1 MKTTR
6 LTAWIALTWI
16 GAVAFL
22 GTQPTLAQTAPSGA
36 VGSLQEDM
44 QRSEGD
50 FFPNSTSTSSIY
62 EIINRV
68 QMINSPVSPSA
79 NIDDAAAKFRAQQ
92 QQQLQGQNQ
101 PLSPDAPVQV
111 VPAPVQ

>member
-6 LTAWIALTWI
+6 LTTWFTLTWI
-16 GAVAFL
+16 GAIAFL
-22 GTQPTLAQTAPSGA
+22 GAQPTLAQTAPSGA
-36 VGSLQEDM
+36 VGSLQEDL

-50 FFPNSTSTSSIY
+50 FFPNSTSTSSVY
-62 EIINRV
+62 EIINRI
-68 QMINSPVSPSA
+68 QMINSPISPSA

-101 PLSPDAPVQV
+101 PLSPSG
-111 VPAPVQ
+111 PAQAIPAQ